1 MYAVRNIRV
10 QLIVHFF
17 MNGTQHRGNEKETL
31 KGAMSRI
38 THLEKAGKFF
48 QVCHS

>member
-31 KGAMSRI
+31 KDVRFGWYI
-38 THLEKAGKFF
+38 TLLDWQLLLEL
-48 QVCHS
+48 